1 MRKILSLRHSR
12 EGGNPSPE
20 RSPWRFLW
28 EMDWLRRTGVSR
40 LRGND
45 DRRGE
50 GENGFGSLRRSAE
63 HGFTPVRRSAEH
75 GFRSLRRSAEHG
87 FTLVEL
93 MVVIVIIGLLATI
106 VAINVIPATDTARVE
121 KAKADI
127 ATIEQALEQYRL
139 DNLAYPS
146 ATDGLQALINPPA
159 ALAQPQRYRRGG
171 YIKKLPN
178 DPWGRPYH
186 YAVPGRKGAF
196 DISSLG
202 ADGQPGG
209 DNENADIYSSEL

>member
-1 MRKILSLRHSR
+1 M
-12 EGGNPSPE
+12 EE
-20 RSPWRFLW
+20 R
-28 EMDWLRRTGVSR
+28 V
-40 LRGND
+40 
-45 DRRGE
+45 GE
-50 GENGFGSLRRSAE
+50 A
-63 HGFTPVRRSAEH
+63 
-75 GFRSLRRSAEHG
+75 G

-127 ATIEQALEQYRL
+127 STIEQALEQYRL
-139 DNLAYPS
+139 DNLTYPS
-146 ATDGLQALINPPA
+146 TTDGLQALISPPA
-159 ALAQPQRYRRGG
+159 SLTQPQRYRRGG

-178 DPWGRPYH
+178 DPWGRPYA

-209 DNENADIYSSEL
+209 ENENADITSSEL

>member
-1 MRKILSLRHSR
+1 MRVLSFTRHPR
-12 EGGNPSPE
+12 ESGDPSPI
-20 RSPWRFLW
+20 RSAKRDVQ
-28 EMDWLRRTGVSR
+28 EMDPR
-40 LRGND
+40 LRGD
-45 DRRGE
+45 DDKGVE
-50 GENGFGSLRRSAE
+50 SGFKPS
-63 HGFTPVRRSAEH
+63 
-75 GFRSLRRSAEHG
+75 RRSAEHG

-139 DNLAYPS
+139 DNLTYPS
-146 ATDGLQALINPPA
+146 ATDGLAALISPPA
-159 ALAQPQRYRRGG
+159 SLAQPQRYRRGG
-171 YIKKLPN
+171 YIKKLPD
-178 DPWGRPYH
+178 DPWGRPYA
-186 YAVPGRKGAF
+186 YVVPGKKGAF

-209 DNENADIYSSEL
+209 ESENADIHSSEL

>member
-1 MRKILSLRHSR
+1 MFDFLCRHSR
-12 EGGNPSPE
+12 EGGNSSPE
-20 RSPWRFLW
+20 RFAWRFW
-28 EMDWLRRTGVSR
+28 REMDPR
-40 LRGND
+40 LRGD
-45 DRRGE
+45 DDGE
-50 GENGFGSLRRSAE
+50 S
-63 HGFTPVRRSAEH
+63 
-75 GFRSLRRSAEHG
+75 G

-139 DNLAYPS
+139 DNLTYPS
-146 ATDGLQALINPPA
+146 AADGLQALINPPA
-159 ALAQPQRYRRGG
+159 TLAQPQRYRRGG

-178 DPWGRPYH
+178 DPWGRAYS
-186 YAVPGRKGAF
+186 YTVPGKKGAF
-196 DISSLG
+196 DIGSLG

-209 DNENADIYSSEL
+209 ESENADIYSSEL

>member
-1 MRKILSLRHSR
+1 MRKTLTLCHSR
-12 EGGNPSPE
+12 EGRNPASSFGVREVVEEKRDP
-20 RSPWRFLW
+20 RF
-28 EMDWLRRTGVSR
+28 RR
-40 LRGND
+40 D
-45 DRRGE
+45 DEARKPGE
-50 GENGFGSLRRSAE
+50 AGFTSLRR
-63 HGFTPVRRSAEH
+63 P
-75 GFRSLRRSAEHG
+75 AEHG

-139 DNLAYPS
+139 DNLTYP
-146 ATDGLQALINPPA
+146 AGTDGLQALLNPPA
-159 ALAQPQRYRRGG
+159 SLAQPQRYRRGG
-171 YIKKLPN
+171 YIKKLPD
-178 DPWGRPYH
+178 DPWGRAYV
-186 YAVPGRKGAF
+186 YTVPGRKGAF

-209 DNENADIYSSEL
+209 EAENADIFSSEL